1 MSTSAIVGIQWG
13 DEGKGRMVDLIAE
26 EYDVVVRFQGGN
38 NAGHTVV
45 NELGTFK
52 LNLMPSGIFRR
63 EKLNIL
69 GNGTVV
75 DLEHLCGEMDRVTST
90 GVSVTPENFMISD
103 RAMICFPYHRDLDC
117 FEEERLAG
125 EKYGS
130 TRRGIAPCYGDKA
143 LKKNLQVGEL
153 LLPRDLLVK
162 RLTSILEYKNLLIE
176 KVYGK
181 PKYTVEDMLAWLD
194 RFGGRLLPFIQDVG
208 EVLTQADKQGKKIL
222 FEGQLG
228 ALRDIDFGIY
238 PFTSSSNPLAAYAP
252 VGCGAPNLRLDDAIG
267 VIKAY
272 STCVGEG
279 PFVVEWEGEQAEKLR
294 AAGGEYG
301 AATGRPR
308 RVGPIDL
315 VASKY
320 GTRVQ
325 GANRLALTKMDVI
338 SYMEEIPVC
347 VAYRI
352 DGQVTDKFPLTEL
365 QYGAEPVYEYLKG
378 WNCDISH
385 IRKYEDLPAE
395 TRAYIEYLEEKL
407 ECPIA
412 FISVGAEREEIIR
425 R

>member
-13 DEGKGRMVDLIAE
+13 DEGKGRMVDLVAE

-63 EKLNIL
+63 EKLNVL
-69 GNGTVV
+69 GSGTVV
-75 DLEHLCGEMDRVTST
+75 DLEHICGEMDRVISA
-90 GVSVTPENFMISD
+90 GVNISPENFVISD
-103 RAMICFPYHRDLDC
+103 RAMICFPYHKDLDC

-143 LKKNLQVGEL
+143 MKKNLQMGEL
-153 LLPRDLLVK
+153 LLPEEVIRK
-162 RLTSILEYKNLLIE
+162 RLKSILEYKNLIVE

-181 PKYTVEDMLAWLD
+181 KPYTVDDIMDWINK
-194 RFGGRLLPFIQDVG
+194 FGSRLKPFIKDVG
-208 EVLTQADKQGKKIL
+208 IILTEADKAGKKIL

-228 ALRDIDFGIY
+228 ALRDIDYGIY
-238 PFTSSSNPLAAYAP
+238 PYTSSSNPLAAYAP

-267 VIKAY
+267 VVKAY

-279 PFVVEWEGEQAEKLR
+279 PFVVEWFGEEADKLR
-294 AAGGEYG
+294 EAGGEFG

-308 RVGPIDL
+308 RVGPFDV

-347 VAYRI
+347 TGYEI
-352 DGQVTDKFPLTEL
+352 DGKVTDIFPITPL
-365 QYGAEPVYEYLKG
+365 QYEAKPIIEYVKG

-385 IRKYEDLPAE
+385 IRRYEDLPEEA
-395 TRAYIEYLEEKL
+395 RNYVEYLEEKL
-407 ECPIA
+407 GCRIEYV
-412 FISVGAEREEIIR
+412 SVGAEREEIIHR
-425 R
+425 